1 MARKELPIFT
11 KTYDFLLWL
20 QNHVDKFPKN
30 ERFRTAKRLEDSAF
44 LFYELLMEAVYSK
57 NTREFLL
64 KSDFELKKIRFYLRN
79 SHDRGWTKIK
89 QYEYASIALMEIGK
103 LLGGWLKSVS

>member
-1 MARKELPIFT
+1 MARKESPVFS

-30 ERFRTAKRLEDSAF
+30 ERFRTAKRLEDSTF

-57 NTREFLL
+57 KPREYLEQ
-64 KSDFELKKIRFYLRN
+64 SDFVLKKIRFYLRN
-79 SHDRGWTKIK
+79 SHDRGLTKIK
-89 QYEYASIALMEIGK
+89 QYEYASNALMEIGR
-103 LLGGWLKSVS
+103 LLGGWLKSIS